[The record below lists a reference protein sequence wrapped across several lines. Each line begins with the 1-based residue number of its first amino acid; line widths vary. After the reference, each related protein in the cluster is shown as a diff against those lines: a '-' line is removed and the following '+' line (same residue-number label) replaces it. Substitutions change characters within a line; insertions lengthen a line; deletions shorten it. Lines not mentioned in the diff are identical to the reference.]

1 MAGMRTLRL
10 ALWGLVG
17 VAACLAVGL
26 YAYGALNRG
35 PSGLGAGSY
44 VLETAAGAPFTRESF
59 EGRPTALFFGFTHCP
74 EVCPTTL
81 AEMAGWFEALG
92 PDAKDLQAVF
102 ISVDPERDTPAVI
115 GDYVAWTGHVTGV
128 TGSRAEIDKAIK
140 AWGVVAERVPVG
152 ENDYT
157 VNHTASVFLL
167 DRQGEFT
174 GTIAYRE
181 DSVTAVAKLR
191 RLIGS

>member
-1 MAGMRTLRL
+1 M
-10 ALWGLVG
+10 
-17 VAACLAVGL
+17 
-26 YAYGALNRG
+26 
-35 PSGLGAGSY
+35 
-44 VLETAAGAPFTRESF
+44 
-59 EGRPTALFFGFTHCP
+59 
-74 EVCPTTL
+74 
-81 AEMAGWFEALG
+81 
-92 PDAKDLQAVF
+92 
-102 ISVDPERDTPAVI
+102 
-115 GDYVAWTGHVTGV
+115 
-128 TGSRAEIDKAIK
+128 
-140 AWGVVAERVPVG
+140 AERVPVG